1 MGETKEIISVL
12 TEIKDMLRNGENFE
26 SIVQHWAKHNPNAT
40 DIEKVLREAYANTI
54 EKILNVF
61 KCVDV
66 LKSIKERT
74 RYYASMYSEYGEEY
88 AKELARVDAE
98 AIDYALSVIQ
108 GLAE

>member
-1 MGETKEIISVL
+1 MGETKAIISVL
-12 TEIKDMLRNGENFE
+12 TEIKDMIRNGDSFE
-26 SIVQHWAKHNPNAT
+26 SIVKHWADKNPGAS
-40 DIEKVLREAYANTI
+40 DVEIALREAYANTI

-74 RYYASMYSEYGEEY
+74 KNYASMYSDYGEEY
-88 AKELARVDAE
+88 AKELAKVDRE

-108 GLAE
+108 GLGE